1 MIYKVY
7 GRYTYK
13 VCKTVKAD
21 NKDQAT
27 EIAQEE
33 PLCEWDPTEQDS
45 YSECIDHVS
54 FQEEIKDD
62 NTRTD
67 Y

>member
-21 NKDQAT
+21 NKEQAL
-27 EIAQEE
+27 EVAQGE
-33 PLCEWDPTEQDS
+33 PLCEWDSIEQDS
-45 YSECIDHVS
+45 YSECLDHVS
-54 FQEEIKDD
+54 FQEEMKDD
-62 NTRTD
+62 
-67 Y
+67 

>member
-13 VCKTVKAD
+13 VSKTVKAV
-21 NKDQAT
+21 NKDQAL
-27 EIAQEE
+27 EIAQEK
-33 PLCEWDPTEQDS
+33 PLCEWDCVEQDS
-45 YSECIDHVS
+45 YSECLDHLS

-62 NTRTD
+62 
-67 Y
+67 